1 MRRCPVKIQSAIMDI
16 QIPKDAQARKL
27 GICFITSTEL
37 VRKKKQTNKQANM
50 FSLDGIKKY
59 VCKHLCLSEFSVLGP
74 SAWLS
79 R

>member
-1 MRRCPVKIQSAIMDI
+1 MKIQSEITDI
-16 QIPKDAQARKL
+16 QIPKDARKL
-27 GICFITSTEL
+27 GICFIISTEL

-59 VCKHLCLSEFSVLGP
+59 VCEHLCLSEFSVLGP